1 MIFNENPLIFKIRLI
16 STFRFNL
23 DFDGLLFF
31 SKEILCVKNNPI
43 SRDLTLKNL
52 INIVKWMEPSR
63 MPNCRVFGGG
73 GVTFL
78 VVTLLLWVVSDYGR
92 RRTVSKRKHITSFN
106 LTWQPFIL
114 WLLINLQKLSF
125 CASSILFYLWYF
137 KMLIRIRVICVW
149 W

>member
-1 MIFNENPLIFKIRLI
+1 MIFNENPLIFEIRLI
-16 STFRFNL
+16 SPFRFSL

-43 SRDLTLKNL
+43 SREDLTLKNL

-78 VVTLLLWVVSDYGR
+78 VVTLLLWVVSDYM
-92 RRTVSKRKHITSFN
+92 VDDV
-106 LTWQPFIL
+106 Q
-114 WLLINLQKLSF
+114 
-125 CASSILFYLWYF
+125 
-137 KMLIRIRVICVW
+137 
-149 W
+149 